1 MPQTK
6 AYITLTPLWKR
17 TYKQVF
23 SEHRNEL
30 ESISERDLSNL
41 WNETFELWESA
52 ANDDKDEDD
61 DHNDTSDEEY
71 NNTTEDSTSNEQTII
86 TEKGMTT
93 AATAEKTNN
102 DDDNAG
108 VAAADG
114 TKKKRKLT
122 KVVSI
127 GKKIVKLT
135 NDVTVTVPLAAVMA
149 DDSND
154 DEGDLKIVFSKK
166 CDRCKKNIFLKT
178 YVQHIKRCEGL
189 PCPICKNTF
198 ISKYTLRRHQK
209 IHQTHN

>member
-1 MPQTK
+1 MK
-6 AYITLTPLWKR
+6 MMI
-17 TYKQVF
+17 
-23 SEHRNEL
+23 
-30 ESISERDLSNL
+30 
-41 WNETFELWESA
+41 
-52 ANDDKDEDD
+52 

-86 TEKGMTT
+86 TEKDMTT

-198 ISKYTLRRHQK
+198 ISKYTLHRHQK